1 MRGVRRA
8 ALVALFLFCDV
19 ANARDAVTAKQ
30 FIVSAAHPLAAEA
43 GYAVL
48 QLGGSAL
55 DAAVAVQMVL
65 GLVEPESSGI
75 GGGAFLLHW
84 SEQEKRLRTYDG
96 RETAPAAARPD
107 RFLDAGKK
115 PKEFYAA
122 AVGGRSV
129 GVPGVLRLLE
139 LAHRQ
144 HGRLPWS
151 ELLQDAMF
159 AAEEGFV
166 MSPGTAPGTA
176 GRFADPTGDGACARW
191 ARPAPAASLCC
202 RSWVCSSA
210 PALSGPR
217 PTPPPRCIS
226 SPRPGGS
233 PTRTVLATSAIRILS
248 RFRFEN
254 SWMESTST
262 AEHA

>member
-107 RFLDAGKK
+107 RFLDAGKR
-115 PKEFYAA
+115 PMEFYAA

-129 GVPGVLRLLE
+129 GT
-139 LAHRQ
+139 AH
-144 HGRLPWS
+144 WS
-151 ELLQDAMF
+151 A
-159 AAEEGFV
+159 
-166 MSPGTAPGTA
+166 S
-176 GRFADPTGDGACARW
+176 RSADPTGNGACARW

-233 PTRTVLATSAIRILS
+233 PTPTVLATSAIRTLC

>member
-84 SEQEKRLRTYDG
+84 SEKERKLRAYDG

-107 RFLDAGKK
+107 RFLNSEKK
-115 PKEFYAA
+115 PLPFLE
-122 AVGGRSV
+122 AVV
-129 GVPGVLRLLE
+129 G
-139 LAHRQ
+139 
-144 HGRLPWS
+144 
-151 ELLQDAMF
+151 
-159 AAEEGFV
+159 
-166 MSPGTAPGTA
+166 
-176 GRFADPTGDGACARW
+176 
-191 ARPAPAASLCC
+191 
-202 RSWVCSSA
+202 
-210 PALSGPR
+210 
-217 PTPPPRCIS
+217 
-226 SPRPGGS
+226 
-233 PTRTVLATSAIRILS
+233 
-248 RFRFEN
+248 
-254 SWMESTST
+254 
-262 AEHA
+262 